1 VTVGAGRGA
10 VSDEAVARCREAGVE
25 VVAGACPFMFD
36 EPVRGVHRLHRFIS
50 GRRIAV

>member
-1 VTVGAGRGA
+1 VTADRAAVA